1 MGPKPWRF
9 KSDGK
14 AQRKVL
20 EAGTGM
26 CDWQGASM
34 LEKKWEIILRQSLL
48 VK

>member
-34 LEKKWEIILRQSLL
+34 LEKKMRNNFETKF
-48 VK
+48 VG